1 MADLTPPVALAAYA
15 GAAIAKASPMKTAVT
30 ATKLAIG
37 AFIVPYAFAMSP
49 AMLLIDTNVLEVIL
63 ICVTAFIG
71 ICCISAALEGYLMA
85 SMPWYQRLLSLVGG
99 LMLIFPGT
107 VTDLGGIALAVLVIA
122 IQLLTRRKALAAA

>member
-1 MADLTPPVALAAYA
+1 MVTPPVALAAYA
-15 GAAIAKASPMKTAVT
+15 GAAIAQSNPMKTAVT

-37 AFIVPYAFAMSP
+37 AFIVPYAFALSP

-71 ICCISAALEGYLMA
+71 ICCISASLEGYLITN
-85 SMPWYQRLLSLVGG
+85 MPWYQRLLAVVGG

-107 VTDLGGIALAVLVIA
+107 ATDIGGLAMAAVVVAL
-122 IQLLTRRKALAAA
+122 QLLTRKKSTLAVQ